1 VWAAVLAAGVPAAD
15 AARAQDGAE
24 ARFDIKAVE
33 GPSWLKRLGLPRQKT
48 AMGQMG
54 HTGAGRSP
62 AGSSTWGQPSFPE
75 ALKQPFAITGADL
88 YRMSCESCHGAGGTG
103 APPEIRSLVEAVRAT
118 SPALARQLAG
128 PGRRLDQES
137 IRKMTSRAE
146 ASLRERLYNGGERMP
161 PFRHLQRTE
170 VNALL
175 AYLRGLAGVP
185 GAGTQV
191 RLTEPV
197 ARVGEHVVRGTCF
210 ICHDATG
217 PGRDA
222 MTTSPG
228 LMPSLASFLDQ
239 PVNLVVRKVREGAPA
254 PGMIGLRGEMPV
266 YPYLTAEEV
275 KAAYIYLMTYPPEPS
290 DP

>member
-1 VWAAVLAAGVPAAD
+1 VWPAVLAADLPAAD
-15 AARAQDGAE
+15 SARAQESAE
-24 ARFDIKAVE
+24 ARFDIKPVE

-62 AGSSTWGQPSFPE
+62 AGSSSWGQSSFPQ
-75 ALKQPFAITGADL
+75 ALGRPFTITGADL

-103 APPEIRSLVEAVRAT
+103 APPEIRSLVRAT
-118 SPALARQLAG
+118 SS
-128 PGRRLDQES
+128 GRRAA
-137 IRKMTSRAE
+137 RAE
-146 ASLRERLYNGGERMP
+146 ASLRERLHNGGQRMP
-161 PFRHLQRTE
+161 PFRHLRRSE
-170 VNALL
+170 VDALL

-197 ARVGEHVVRGTCF
+197 ARVGEHVVKGTCF

-222 MTTSPG
+222 MATSPG

-239 PVNLVVRKVREGAPA
+239 PVNFVVRKVREGAPA
-254 PGMIGLRGEMPV
+254 AGMIGLRGEMPV

-275 KAAYIYLMTYPPEPS
+275 KAAYIYLMTYPPAPS
-290 DP
+290 AR